1 MSDDVKTSIK
11 NELLLVLIQEKDK
24 YVKFKICDAIAKISE
39 NIYENDET
47 WNELLQFLFSVFSAN
62 YEDKDAIQIESA
74 LQLLTSMFGYV
85 IEDVMKNINVLLAS
99 FKNYF
104 KTNNMNLRAKTA
116 LTISEMISICDK
128 KETKLFRE
136 FIIMILETTMKCIGD
151 VKEESNV

>member
-1 MSDDVKTSIK
+1 
-11 NELLLVLIQEKDK
+11 
-24 YVKFKICDAIAKISE
+24 
-39 NIYENDET
+39 
-47 WNELLQFLFSVFSAN
+47 
-62 YEDKDAIQIESA
+62 
-74 LQLLTSMFGYV
+74 
-85 IEDVMKNINVLLAS
+85 MKNINVLLAS